1 MDDEIESS
9 RHDPEADAA
18 ADRSSFMQRVEE
30 SLQDP
35 RVRGYF
41 LNRLVTHQDV
51 LEILAEGQA
60 FDQARITDSY
70 LRYSAFRKLV
80 MSQRQQGAI
89 ISFLR
94 GRPIQTSRLQ
104 DLRERWLA
112 DIVESVI
119 YPNVVE
125 AINKVLGKDYWKL
138 RVEPESEGLKKLQD
152 PVFRVSTRS
161 SGRLKQLLSQM
172 DGGSIALAGPR
183 GAGKSTLLKDFSQ
196 LSGDQM
202 ISVRGICV
210 YVPAPAEYVAK
221 EFIADLFQRLCEA
234 YLQYSRST
242 AAMTLPDAGR
252 PRVRHGGKFR
262 RMIALSWLTVR
273 ALLTMGLVAWVATLL
288 VGKAFPERSQSFEA
302 LARWINHVQTV
313 TRIRWPD
320 DRWYFEAVIV
330 LIVLLVVLACWP
342 RPRLWRR
349 YMRRPEE
356 HELTRRA
363 REYLLRLQV
372 DKTVTKSASIA
383 SPITRGIA
391 FGLNRGTSVKY
402 IPWTMPELVGQARH
416 FMEDVSAELRILN
429 RAIFIGID
437 EIDRIGSLEHA
448 ERFIGEIKAIFG
460 IEGCFFVVAV
470 AEDVGSMFSQ
480 RATAGR
486 TIVENAFDEIV
497 TVRPLDLEEARNLLL
512 RRVPGF
518 TDAFVYLVHALSG
531 GLPRELIRMSR
542 RLVEIHFE
550 RTAAGQNSACP
561 ATNSRGPVDRPPA
574 YSQLGDLAPAL
585 VQEAVVEALD
595 AARDQMS
602 SLLLGSAW
610 APAFDELRLASVAL
624 RRDSNTPEAAYR
636 VIEKISQMH
645 SNVRHSGMSG
655 NEDIACRILG
665 QLSAF
670 AYFGI
675 TVVDAFSD
683 RYFSLNKAG
692 RETDG
697 RLGGSYAEL
706 TAARSELSVSAASSR
721 MVLDRFRQS
730 RGFNSAKWPRCRMA
744 NFSRFQIDRLTNR
757 SGLTPA
763 GLRAAKKATLP
774 DKSQAVLAP
783 AGGSERSRNT
793 GSYQTG
799 GVISTRSG
807 WAKNTQRRHLDKAGI
822 INMMTYGRIPT
833 FPLGPPGTKRRLGRA
848 WLEPAG
854 RRTRW
859 YRDWPSALEWKI
871 TPLRRHVAILIG
883 PISLMVLGLA
893 AAVGLSVISVRG
905 NGLLMDFIWLAWFV
919 LFLRLIWKVLSWSVG
934 YFFVASDRIILVSGI
949 LRRRINAIWLAQ
961 VTAIELRRSA
971 QGVIFGYGELVFHS
985 QCSDA
990 AMAAFDY
997 MPYPYELFLE
1007 LCELAFP
1014 KPSTDLEILASVQ
1027 PEEIG

>member
-1 MDDEIESS
+1 M
-9 RHDPEADAA
+9 
-18 ADRSSFMQRVEE
+18 
-30 SLQDP
+30 
-35 RVRGYF
+35 
-41 LNRLVTHQDV
+41 
-51 LEILAEGQA
+51 
-60 FDQARITDSY
+60 
-70 LRYSAFRKLV
+70 
-80 MSQRQQGAI
+80 
-89 ISFLR
+89 
-94 GRPIQTSRLQ
+94 SRLR

-112 DIVESVI
+112 DTAESVI

-125 AINKVLGKDYWKL
+125 AINKVLLGKDYRNLW
-138 RVEPESEGLKKLQD
+138 VEPESEGLRKLQD

-161 SGRLKQLLSQM
+161 SGRLRELLSQM

-242 AAMTLPDAGR
+242 AATTLTGAGS
-252 PRVRHGGKFR
+252 PGVRRGGKFR
-262 RMIALSWLTVR
+262 RMIALSWLTIR
-273 ALLTMGLVAWVATLL
+273 ALLAIVLAVWVAALL
-288 VGKAFPERSQSFEA
+288 VGKTFSERSPSFAA

-313 TRIRWPD
+313 IRIRWPA
-320 DRWYFEAVIV
+320 DRWYLEVVIV

-356 HELTRRA
+356 HELTKRA

-383 SPITRGIA
+383 SPIIRGMA

-402 IPWTMPELVGQARH
+402 IPWTMPELVGQARR
-416 FMEDVSAELRILN
+416 FMEDVSAELRSLN

-460 IEGCFFVVAV
+460 IEGCFFMVAV
-470 AEDVGSMFSQ
+470 AEDVGSMFAQ

-497 TVRPLDLEEARNLLL
+497 TVRPLDLAEARNLLL

-542 RLVEIHFE
+542 RLVEIHAE
-550 RTAAGQNSACP
+550 RTAVGQNTAYP
-561 ATNSRGPVDRPPA
+561 ATNRSGSADHPPA

-585 VQEAVVEALD
+585 VREAVIEATD
-595 AARDQMS
+595 AARNQMS
-602 SLLLGSAW
+602 YLLLGSAW
-610 APAFDELRLASVAL
+610 TPVFDELRRAGVTL
-624 RRDSNTPEAAYR
+624 RRAKNAPEAAYP
-636 VIEKISQMH
+636 VIEEISQIH
-645 SNVRHSGMSG
+645 ANVRHSATSG
-655 NEDIACRILG
+655 KDDIACRILD

-670 AYFGI
+670 SYFGM
-675 TVVDAFSD
+675 TVIDTFSN
-683 RYFSLNKAG
+683 RYFNLDKAG
-692 RETDG
+692 KRK
-697 RLGGSYAEL
+697 GGDSYEEL
-706 TAARSELSVSAASSR
+706 SAARSELSVSAASSR
-721 MVLDRFRQS
+721 MMLDRFRRS
-730 RGFNSAKWPRCRMA
+730 LGCDSAKWSWSRMP
-744 NFSRFQIDRLTNR
+744 NFSWSQMNRLANR
-757 SGLTPA
+757 SDPTSA
-763 GLRAAKKATLP
+763 GPWAARKTALP
-774 DKSQAVLAP
+774 GKPQIVLAP
-783 AGGSERSRNT
+783 AGREERSRDSRPSRTDGATST
-793 GSYQTG
+793 GPDG
-799 GVISTRSG
+799 AKGTRG
-807 WAKNTQRRHLDKAGI
+807 RHSDK
-822 INMMTYGRIPT
+822 TVGRMPT
-833 FPLGPPGTKRRLGRA
+833 FPLGPPGTKRRLGWT

-859 YRDWPSALEWKI
+859 YKDWPSGLEWKI
-871 TPLRRHVAILIG
+871 TPLRRHVAILLA
-883 PISLMVLGLA
+883 PIFLTIFGLA
-893 AAVGLSVISVRG
+893 AAGALSIISLRG
-905 NGLLMDFIWLAWFV
+905 NGLLMGFIWLAWFV
-919 LFLRLIWKVLSWSVG
+919 LFLRLIWKILGWSVE
-934 YFFVASDRIILVSGI
+934 YVFVASDRIILVSGI

-961 VTAIELRRSA
+961 VTAVELRRSA
-971 QGVIFGYGELVFHS
+971 VSIVFGYGELVFHS
-985 QCSDA
+985 QCPDA
-990 AMAAFDY
+990 AMITFDY

-1014 KPSTDLEILASVQ
+1014 KPRTDLDILASTQ
-1027 PEEIG
+1027 PQEIG

>member
-1 MDDEIESS
+1 MDDRITSS
-9 RHDPEADAA
+9 SSDAEAYAA
-18 ADRSSFMQRVEE
+18 ADKLLFMQRAKE

-41 LNRLVTHQDV
+41 LNGLVFDQEVSDT
-51 LEILAEGQA
+51 LAGGEA
-60 FDQARITDSY
+60 FDQARMRESY
-70 LRYSAFRKLV
+70 TRYSAFRELIRP
-80 MSQRQQGAI
+80 QRRRAGAV
-89 ISFLR
+89 ISFIH
-94 GRPIQTSRLQ
+94 GRPIAMSRLR

-112 DIVESVI
+112 DTVESVI

-125 AINKVLGKDYWKL
+125 AINKVLLGKDYRNLW
-138 RVEPESEGLKKLQD
+138 VEPESEGLKKLQD

-161 SGRLKQLLSQM
+161 SDQLRKLLSQM

-242 AAMTLPDAGR
+242 ATTTLTGAGR
-252 PRVRHGGKFR
+252 PGVRRGGKFR
-262 RMIALSWLTVR
+262 RMIALSWLTIR
-273 ALLTMGLVAWVATLL
+273 ALLAIVLAAWVAALL
-288 VGKAFPERSQSFEA
+288 VGKTFSERSPSFGA

-313 TRIRWPD
+313 IRIRWPV
-320 DRWYFEAVIV
+320 DRWYFEVVIV

-383 SPITRGIA
+383 SPIIRGMA

-402 IPWTMPELVGQARH
+402 IPWTMPELVGQARR

-460 IEGCFFVVAV
+460 IEGCFFIVAV
-470 AEDVGSMFSQ
+470 AEDVGSMFAQ

-497 TVRPLDLEEARNLLL
+497 TVRPLDLTQARNLLL

-542 RLVEIHFE
+542 RLVEIHVE
-550 RTAAGQNSACP
+550 RTAAGQDSAYP
-561 ATNSRGPVDRPPA
+561 ATNRRGSANHPPA

-585 VQEAVVEALD
+585 VREAVIEAID
-595 AARDQMS
+595 AARNQMS
-602 SLLLGSAW
+602 YLPLGSAW
-610 APAFDELRLASVAL
+610 SPVFDKLRRASVTL
-624 RRDSNTPEAAYR
+624 RRAKITPEAVYL
-636 VIEKISQMH
+636 VIEGISQVH
-645 SNVRHSGMSG
+645 ANVRHSVSSE
-655 NEDIACRILG
+655 NDDSACRILDR
-665 QLSAF
+665 LSAF
-670 AYFGI
+670 SYFGI
-675 TVVDAFSD
+675 TVIDAFSN
-683 RYFSLNKAG
+683 RYFNLAKA
-692 RETDG
+692 RKS
-697 RLGGSYAEL
+697 GGSYEEL
-706 TAARSELSVSAASSR
+706 SAARSELSVSAASSR
-721 MVLDRFRQS
+721 MMLDQFRQS
-730 RGFNSAKWPRCRMA
+730 LGCDSAKWPWSRVP
-744 NFSRFQIDRLTNR
+744 NFSSSINRLTNR
-757 SGLTPA
+757 SGPTSVGPW
-763 GLRAAKKATLP
+763 AARKTALP
-774 DKSQAVLAP
+774 GKPQVVLAP
-783 AGGSERSRNT
+783 AGGVERSRDSRPRRTGGAIST
-793 GSYQTG
+793 GSDEAKSTSGRHSDETEMNSMMTG
-799 GVISTRSG
+799 GRT
-807 WAKNTQRRHLDKAGI
+807 
-822 INMMTYGRIPT
+822 PT
-833 FPLGPPGTKRRLGRA
+833 FPLGPPGTKRRLGWT
-848 WLEPAG
+848 WLEPAR

-859 YRDWPSALEWKI
+859 YTDWPSGLEWKI
-871 TPLRRHVAILIG
+871 TPLRRHLAILLG
-883 PISLMVLGLA
+883 PILLTTFGLTA
-893 AAVGLSVISVRG
+893 AAAISMISVRG
-905 NGLLMDFIWLAWFV
+905 NGLLMGFIWLAWFA
-919 LFLRLIWKVLSWSVG
+919 LFLRLIWKILGWWVG

-971 QGVIFGYGELVFHS
+971 MAVIFGYGELVFHS
-985 QCSDA
+985 QCPDA
-990 AMAAFDY
+990 AMVAFDY
-997 MPYPYELFLE
+997 VPYSYELFLE
-1007 LCELAFP
+1007 VCELAFP
-1014 KPSTDLEILASVQ
+1014 KPWTDLNILASTQ
-1027 PEEIG
+1027 PQEIG